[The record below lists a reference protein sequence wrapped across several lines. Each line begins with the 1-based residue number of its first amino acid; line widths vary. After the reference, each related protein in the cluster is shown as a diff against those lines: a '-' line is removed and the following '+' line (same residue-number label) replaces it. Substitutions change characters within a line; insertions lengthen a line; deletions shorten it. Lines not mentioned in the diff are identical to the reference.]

1 MENKLYVT
9 KSRLPDKEKF
19 FRRLEEIFQT
29 AWITN
34 HGCHVRNLERSLCDY
49 LDVDELLL
57 CNNGTTALMLALQC
71 AGLAG
76 KKIALTPY
84 TYVATLSAILWMGCT
99 PVFVDVDPE
108 TMCLSPEKLRKCL
121 QDSPDIAGVLPVH
134 VYGLACDV
142 EALDVICRENGT
154 TLIYDAA
161 QAFGCRYAGKGL
173 LNYGDYSICSF
184 HATKLFHTAEGGC
197 VVSHSAAAQQALSRA
212 RAFGHEGDTHYCLG
226 INAKMSELHAVMG
239 LSLLPGTEEEIDRR
253 KYVHAAYDA
262 LLTSVDLAFPRRSS
276 KLDWNYA
283 YYPVLLPDENS
294 ILRVQEALAAQDIY
308 TRRYFYPALNTLP
321 YLKAEWQVSCPVA
334 ENLASRALCLPLYG
348 DLEEKQIVRIAAS
361 LGKALAGLSLGKE

>member
-1 MENKLYVT
+1 MENKIYVT
-9 KSRLPDKEKF
+9 KSRLPDKECF
-19 FRRLEEIFQT
+19 FRQLESIFQT

-34 HGCHVRNLERSLCDY
+34 NGCHVINLEKALCDY
-49 LDVDELLL
+49 LKTDNLLL

-84 TYVATLSAILWMGCT
+84 SYVATLSAILWMGCT

-142 EALDVICRENGT
+142 ESLGSICRENGL

-161 QAFGCRYAGKGL
+161 QAFGSRYAGKSL
-173 LNYGDYSICSF
+173 LDYGDYSISSF

-197 VVSHSAAAQQALSRA
+197 VVSHSTAAHQALSRA

-239 LSLLPGTEEEIDRR
+239 LSLLPGTEEEIALR
-253 KYVHAAYDA
+253 KRVHAVYDS
-262 LLTSVDLAFPRRSS
+262 LLSGAGLSFPPLCA

-283 YYPVLLPDENS
+283 YYPVLLPDEDS
-294 ILRVQEALAAQDIY
+294 LLRVQGALAAQDIY

-361 LGKALAGLSLGKE
+361 LCKALADPPQGKG